1 MIKLGITGSM
11 ASGKTTV
18 AKLMSGKKYP
28 LFSAD
33 KVVADL
39 YKKKTFINLL
49 VKTFKLNKK
58 KNIKQ
63 QKKALVKKNKVKSH
77 LMRSKI
83 NKN

>member
-1 MIKLGITGSM
+1 MTVIGITGSI
-11 ASGKTTV
+11 ASGKSTV
-18 AKLMSGKKYP
+18 AKIIAKKTYP

-58 KNIKQ
+58 KILN
-63 QKKALVKKNKVKSH
+63 N
-77 LMRSKI
+77 R
-83 NKN
+83 

>member
-63 QKKALVKKNKVKSH
+63 QIKALVKKNKVKSH